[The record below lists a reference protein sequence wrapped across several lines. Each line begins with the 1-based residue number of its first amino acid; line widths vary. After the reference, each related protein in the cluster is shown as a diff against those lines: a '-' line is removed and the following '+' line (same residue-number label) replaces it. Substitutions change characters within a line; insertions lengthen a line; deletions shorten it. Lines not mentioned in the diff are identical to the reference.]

1 MNEQIVIGLMSGTS
15 VDGIDAAAVKIT
27 GLGALPSAVE
37 MLGGLSWPIP
47 DDVKKVIFELFEDG
61 PGSLKKLCLINMRL
75 GQLFAEAANA
85 LIEKLDLDR
94 SDVKLIGSHGQTLYH
109 VAEKEAFCGDMLRGS
124 LQTGE
129 ASVIA
134 QETGIPVVSDFRV
147 ADIAAGGSGAPL
159 VPFFDSFLAEL
170 HGDKTA
176 FQNIGGI
183 GNLAYFEKGAAAS
196 AFDTG
201 PGNMIIDRLVTEYTR
216 GKLAYD
222 KDGLIGLQGT
232 VDEKLLEKWMTHPY
246 LSAPVPKSTGRE
258 EFGTDFYKNWI
269 NGEQPE
275 PDLIRTAEEYTVR
288 TITDAFK
295 RYFDKVPEKLIV
307 SGGGSFNPVIMNG
320 LKQAMPETLI
330 VSGDEAGI
338 SSEYK
343 EAAAFA
349 LLAWSYLE
357 NIPNNIKAA
366 TGASRPVVMG
376 KLSKP

>member
-47 DDVKKVIFELFEDG
+47 EDVKKVIFELFEDG

-109 VAEKEAFCGDMLRGS
+109 VAEKEDFCGDMLRGS

-170 HGDKTA
+170 HGEKTA

-183 GNLAYFEKGAAAS
+183 GNLAYFEKDAAAS

-216 GKLAYD
+216 GELAYD

-232 VDEKLLEKWMTHPY
+232 VDKDLLEKWMAHPY
-246 LSAPVPKSTGRE
+246 LSAAVPKSTGRE
-258 EFGTDFYKNWI
+258 EFGTEFYKHWI
-269 NGEQPE
+269 EGYQPG

-288 TITDAFK
+288 TITDAFE
-295 RYFDKVPEKLIV
+295 RYFEKAPEKLIV

-330 VSGDEAGI
+330 ISGDEAGI